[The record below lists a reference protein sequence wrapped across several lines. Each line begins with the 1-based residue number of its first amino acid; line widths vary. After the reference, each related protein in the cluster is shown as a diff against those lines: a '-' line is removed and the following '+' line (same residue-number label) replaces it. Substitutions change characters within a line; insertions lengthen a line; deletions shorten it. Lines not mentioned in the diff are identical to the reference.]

1 MILRATTVVMIVTV
15 GTTRRR
21 ERAITRAAKTTM
33 MTAAA
38 IQRLKDVKPGV
49 GARSTLLTSVPL
61 RGKLK
66 AVVIAIAGSVRRR
79 AIEIVATPKE
89 KTLKLA
95 VGLEI
100 ERPIEA
106 ILKSQ
111 IAAILKVATLVTVD
125 IRWKARSL

>member
-38 IQRLKDVKPGV
+38 IQRHKDVRPGV
-49 GARSTLLTSVPL
+49 GARSTLRTSVHL

-66 AVVIAIAGSVRRR
+66 VLVIAIAGSVRRR
-79 AIEIVATPKE
+79 AIEIVATPRE
-89 KTLKLA
+89 KTLKLE